1 MNSGHDLNTTDRRR
15 QDRKIWRTALL
26 VSVLMHLVIFIG
38 WRGTVIPMS
47 PFAAAGPRAGDNRAA
62 HGSLQALNM
71 RVPASRPLVPPPVPL
86 PTLEDVEPVEFEP
99 DVEVDAASV
108 LGERP
113 GTEEGPG
120 LETGTGRGD
129 GGTAEEGFFRLQPAS
144 PRGMIIPPTN
154 RELRGTTVQVWVF
167 VDERGRVVADSTR
180 LEPPTRDR
188 DFNSQLIREAAE
200 WVFRPAQKEGQAVA
214 SWYPYTI
221 SM

>member
-1 MNSGHDLNTTDRRR
+1 MDNGHHLEVKDRRR
-15 QDRKIWRTALL
+15 RERKIWRTALL
-26 VSVLMHLVIFIG
+26 VSGLMHLVIFFG
-38 WRGTVIPMS
+38 WRGTVIPQS
-47 PFAAAGPRAGDNRAA
+47 PFSAAGPRAGDNRAA
-62 HGSLQALNM
+62 QGSLQAMNV
-71 RVPASRPLVPPPVPL
+71 RVPPRRTIVPPLVPIPAL
-86 PTLEDVEPVEFEP
+86 AEIEPVEFEP
-99 DVEVDAASV
+99 DAEVDASSV

-113 GTEEGPG
+113 GTDEGPG
-120 LETGTGRGD
+120 LETGTGLGD
-129 GGTAEEGFFRLQPAS
+129 GGTAEEGFYRLQPPS

-167 VDERGRVVADSTR
+167 VNERGRVVADSTR

-200 WVFRPAQKEGQAVA
+200 WVFRPAQKEGRAVP

>member
-1 MNSGHDLNTTDRRR
+1 MDQGHHINASDRRR
-15 QDRKIWRTALL
+15 RDRKIWRTALL
-26 VSVLMHLVIFIG
+26 VSVLAHLLIFVG

-62 HGSLQALNM
+62 AGSLEAMNVRIRQ
-71 RVPASRPLVPPPVPL
+71 PRPLVPPPVPI
-86 PTLEDVEPVEFEP
+86 PTLVDIEPVEFEP
-99 DVEVDAASV
+99 DVEVDATAV

-120 LETGTGRGD
+120 LETGTGLGD
-129 GGTAEEGFFRLQPAS
+129 AGTAEEGFFRLQPPS

-188 DFNSQLIREAAE
+188 DFNRQLIREAAE